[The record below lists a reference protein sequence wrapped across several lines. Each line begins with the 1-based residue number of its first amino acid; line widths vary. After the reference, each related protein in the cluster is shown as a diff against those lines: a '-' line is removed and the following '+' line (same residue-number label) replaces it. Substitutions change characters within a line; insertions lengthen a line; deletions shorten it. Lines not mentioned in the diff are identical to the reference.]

1 MTNSSAGDS
10 IEQAGIR
17 FQIGMYEEAL
27 HVDPDDAEALRFLA
41 HAYGQIGKGEER
53 LQTDEHLAR
62 LTPQDPRV
70 HYNLACSHALL
81 GQTEK
86 AITSLEDACGV
97 GFRDAVLLRRDN
109 ELDSLRDDPRFIA
122 IERLIDDDQ

>member
-27 HVDPDDAEALRFLA
+27 HADPDDAEALRFLA

-53 LQTDEHLAR
+53 LQTDQHLAR
-62 LTPQDPRV
+62 LTPHDPRV

-81 GQTEK
+81 GETEK